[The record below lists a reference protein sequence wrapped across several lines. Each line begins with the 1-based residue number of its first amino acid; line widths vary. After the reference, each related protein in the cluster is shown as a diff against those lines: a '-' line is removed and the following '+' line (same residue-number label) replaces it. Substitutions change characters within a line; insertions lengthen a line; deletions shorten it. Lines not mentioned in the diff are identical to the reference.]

1 MKLTA
6 RSRLGC
12 IKSRQQRQQR
22 KLEKLQ
28 RKSGLASD
36 PASETESVS
45 RQELTV
51 QKKAWERYLF
61 AKAVYEET
69 REAEH
74 WLYMQQ
80 CISDY
85 EKTLESNVSMKAS

>member
-28 RKSGLASD
+28 RRSGLASD

-80 CISDY
+80 CFSEY
-85 EKTLESNVSMKAS
+85 EKTLNSNVSIKAS